1 MPLVSRFE
9 KQAFFAFKSKSQKIK
24 NFSRFFLKTWCHF
37 GFQFQ
42 IGEGVKKP
50 LLNGVPPFAAF

>member
-1 MPLVSRFE
+1 MKIAACFLFE
-9 KQAFFAFKSKSQKIK
+9 KQAVFCVLKKSK
-24 NFSRFFLKTWCHF
+24 NFFKLGVGICPVPV
-37 GFQFQ
+37 G